1 MDSNES
7 TDADE
12 AIEGYADAALIYREL
27 GWGSPF
33 PLPKGAKCPPPKG
46 ATGREG
52 KTPNSQQ
59 ITAWRRKNPDGNT
72 GLRLPDGVIGID
84 VDAYGDKTGGR
95 TLLEA
100 EKRWGP
106 LPPTVVS
113 SSRDDRVS
121 GIRLYRIPE
130 GIELPGDIK
139 LMMDGGTLVGD
150 IEIIQWF
157 HRYVVAWPSIHPSGH
172 RYRWLDSD
180 WNPLPRPRQVDDLP
194 ELPKAW
200 LEGLSAIP
208 FKAPKTHTAGSAES
222 SASGA
227 TSGQTSSSTRHS
239 AEFDAAVAEALT
251 EGAMSPIVLGRFTKA
266 ANDCGGPG
274 RHDAIRDHVMA
285 LLRYGYSGEP
295 GVRTALLSL
304 RTIFTDAVADDR
316 NGGENE
322 AVSEFHRMVSG
333 AGRLLADGVEQLN
346 LDSNHEGA
354 EHGRGECN
362 RQVLRADHQRDDDTE
377 RPRLWP
383 APELEPS
390 KPLEWLIKDF
400 IPLAAVTLLVGDEG
414 IGKSALWVWLI
425 VFITT
430 GKPCLKF
437 GIPVRD
443 PADVILVLTEDDWST
458 VVRPRLEVAEVDL
471 NRVHVVAVERDG
483 SGAPTFPD
491 HMDVLTSTE
500 ITPALV
506 VVDAW
511 LDTVPPKLSVR
522 DPQQARQALHPWKE
536 YATTIGAA
544 VLLLTHTNR
553 VATPNARDKYG
564 ATAELRKK
572 ARMTLF
578 AQADPEGDDC
588 LIVGPE
594 KSNITRA
601 TEASRFRIT
610 SASYTEPTEDSDGT
624 VPLLEYVGPVGKS
637 TRELIAEAFHGR
649 GDADDDDSPE
659 NTEAMTWLED
669 YLSENGKTASKTVK
683 DAAVQAGIGRRT
695 VERAAQRM
703 HVLTESAG
711 FPRTTHWSLTGGTEL
726 DDYFEPIT
734 PSRPLSVVPDD
745 ADVASDSTQGAEG

>member
-1 MDSNES
+1 MDLLGTN
-7 TDADE
+7 ADE
-12 AIEGYADAALIYREL
+12 AIEGYAYAAPIYREL

-33 PLPKGAKCPPPKG
+33 PLPRGEKFPPPKG
-46 ATGREG
+46 FTGRGG
-52 KTPNSQQ
+52 KTPNPQQ

-84 VDAYGDKTGGR
+84 VDAYRDKTGGR

-106 LPPTVVS
+106 LPPTMVS
-113 SSRDDRVS
+113 TSRDDRVS
-121 GIRLYRIPE
+121 GIRLYRIPR

-139 LMMDGGTLVGD
+139 LTVDDGTLVGD
-150 IEIIQWF
+150 IEIVQCF
-157 HRYVVAWPSIHPSGH
+157 HRYVVAWPSIHPSGN
-172 RYRWLDSD
+172 RYQWLDSD
-180 WNPLPRPRQVDDLP
+180 WKPLTRPRRVDDLP

-200 LEGLSAIP
+200 LEGLPAIP
-208 FKAPKTHTAGSAES
+208 LTTPKAHTTGSAD
-222 SASGA
+222 SAA
-227 TSGQTSSSTRHS
+227 SGQTHRCTGYS
-239 AEFDAAVAEALT
+239 AAVGAAVAEALT
-251 EGAMSPIVLGRFTKA
+251 EGAMSPMVLGRFTNA
-266 ANDCGGPG
+266 ANDCAGPS
-274 RHDAIRDHVMA
+274 RHDTIRDHVMA
-285 LLRYGYSGEP
+285 LLRYGYGGEP

-304 RTIFTDAVADDR
+304 GTVFTEAVADGR
-316 NGGENE
+316 KGGENE
-322 AVSEFHRMVSG
+322 AISEFHRMVSG
-333 AGRLLADGVEQLN
+333 AGRLLAGGAEQFDI
-346 LDSNHEGA
+346 DSNNEGA
-354 EHGRGECN
+354 ECGHGEGHCP
-362 RQVLRADHQRDDDTE
+362 VLPANHQRDDGTE

-400 IPLAAVTLLVGDEG
+400 IPFAAVTLLVGDEG

-425 VFITT
+425 IFVTT
-430 GKPCLKF
+430 GKPCPEF
-437 GIPVRD
+437 GIPVRE

-458 VVRPRLEVAEVDL
+458 VVRPRLEVADVDL
-471 NRVHVVAVERDG
+471 DRVHVVAVERDG

-522 DPQQARQALHPWKE
+522 DPQQARQALHPWKD
-536 YATTIGAA
+536 YATTVGAA

-578 AQADPEGDDC
+578 AQADSEADDC

-601 TEASRFRIT
+601 AEASRFRIM
-610 SASYTEPTEDSDGT
+610 SARYTEPTEDSEGT

-637 TRELIAEAFHGR
+637 TRELIAEAFHGCD
-649 GDADDDDSPE
+649 DADDDDSPE

-669 YLSENGKTASKTVK
+669 YLSENGRTASKVVK
-683 DAAVQAGIGRRT
+683 DAAVRAGIGRRT

-703 HVLTESAG
+703 HVLSESAG
-711 FPRTTHWSLTGGTEL
+711 FPRTTHWSVTGGIAL
-726 DDYFEPIT
+726 GDNFEAIT
-734 PSRPLSVVPDD
+734 APHHRNVVPDN
-745 ADVASDSTQGAEG
+745 ADIASDSTQGAEG